1 MKDVSNDNFVY
12 QSDFDTNGICYAF
25 GSDFGTKEWRN
36 PMEQGLITVDSHG
49 WHDGTCQAKQ
59 VVARVSRNDKLY
71 NCTTNNQNGYIRI
84 AFSNASI
91 QPTAYTW
98 RHDAHHTS
106 HHPRNWNFEGSND

>member
-36 PMEQGLITVDSHG
+36 PMEQGLITVDSLHG
-49 WHDGTCQAKQ
+49 WYGSSQAKR
-59 VVARVSRNDKLY
+59 VVARDGGTSR
-71 NCTTNNQNGYIRI
+71 NCTTNNRNGYIRI